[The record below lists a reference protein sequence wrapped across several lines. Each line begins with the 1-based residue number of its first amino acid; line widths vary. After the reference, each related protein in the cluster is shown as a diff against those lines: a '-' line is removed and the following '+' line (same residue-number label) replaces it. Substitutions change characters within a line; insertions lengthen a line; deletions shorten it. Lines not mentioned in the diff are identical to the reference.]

1 MNKIRIKAP
10 ATSANFVCGF
20 DIIGFAVASPGD
32 EVELAFNHDKTIRIT
47 EITGSNS
54 LSCKANENC
63 AAYVLQLFCQKIKT
77 RQGLDIRLHKGVPIG
92 SGLGSSA
99 ASSMGALY
107 AANVLFDSP
116 LTDMELISLAMQG
129 EAFISGALHADN
141 VAPCLLGGITLIP
154 VQDPLQIIACPLPPD
169 LGLVIVLPDFELTTK
184 EAREVLPET
193 VALKTAVKQW
203 GNIAGLVACL
213 FRQDSKQLAM
223 FLRDH
228 IIEPA
233 RAALIPGFYQVQ
245 RSALEAG
252 AFSCSISGGG
262 PSLVAMT
269 QHHSASGEIADAM
282 QNAFSGA
289 GLSSRCYITRIS
301 EKGCECVDA

>member
-1 MNKIRIKAP
+1 MKTIRIKAP

-20 DIIGFAVASPGD
+20 DIIGFAVESPGD
-32 EVELAFNHDKTIRIT
+32 EVELRFNAAKTIRIT
-47 EITGSNS
+47 EITGSDS
-54 LSCKANENC
+54 LSSNANENC
-63 AAYVLQLFCQKIKT
+63 AAYVLQLFCQKINT

-99 ASSMGALY
+99 AGSMGVLY
-107 AANVLFDSP
+107 AANILFDSP
-116 LTDMELISLAMQG
+116 LTDMELVSLAMQG

-154 VQDPLQIIACPLPPD
+154 VQDPLQIISCPVPPD
-169 LGLVIVLPDFELTTK
+169 LGFVIALPDFELPTK
-184 EAREVLPET
+184 EARKVLPET
-193 VALKTAVKQW
+193 IALKTAVKQW
-203 GNIAGLVACL
+203 GNVAGLVASL
-213 FRQDSKQLAM
+213 FRKDTEQLAM

-245 RSALEAG
+245 RAALEAG

-269 QHHSASGEIADAM
+269 RHPSASGEIADAM
-282 QNAFSGA
+282 KNAFTGA
-289 GLSSRCYITRIS
+289 GLSCRCYVTRIS
-301 EKGCECVDA
+301 KKGCERVDT

>member
-20 DIIGFAVASPGD
+20 DIIGFAVESPGD
-32 EVELAFNHDKTIRIT
+32 EVELAFNHDKKIRIT

-54 LSCKANENC
+54 LSRKANENC

-77 RQGLDIRLHKGVPIG
+77 RQGLNIRLHKGIPIG

-154 VQDPLQIIACPLPPD
+154 VAEPLQIIPCPVPSELS
-169 LGLVIVLPDFELTTK
+169 LVIILPDFELPTK
-184 EAREVLPET
+184 KAREVLPDT
-193 VALKTAVKQW
+193 VSLGTAVKQW

-213 FRQDSKQLAM
+213 FRQDTEQLAM

-245 RSALEAG
+245 QAAYEAG
-252 AFSCSISGGG
+252 AFSCSISGAG

-269 QHHSASGEIADAM
+269 KNHTLSGQIADAM
-282 QNAFSGA
+282 QTAFDRA
-289 GLSSRCYITRIS
+289 GLKSSRYITRIA
-301 EKGCECVDA
+301 EKGSERVNA

>member
-1 MNKIRIKAP
+1 MNKVRIKAP

-20 DIIGFAVASPGD
+20 DIIGFAVESPGD
-32 EVELAFNHDKTIRIT
+32 EIELAFNHNKVVRIT

-54 LSCKANENC
+54 LSHKANENC

-77 RQGLDIRLHKGVPIG
+77 RQGLDIRLHKDVPVG

-213 FRQDSKQLAM
+213 FRQDTEQLAM

-228 IIEPA
+228 IVEPA
-233 RAALIPGFYQVQ
+233 RAALIPGFFQVQ
-245 RSALEAG
+245 QAAYEAG
-252 AFSCSISGGG
+252 AFSCSVSGGG

-269 QHHSASGEIADAM
+269 KNHTLCGQIADAM
-282 QNAFSGA
+282 QSAFVQA
-289 GLSSRCYITRIS
+289 GLKSSRYITRIS
-301 EKGCECVDA
+301 DRGCECINE